1 MSLTRLY
8 SVVKKEFIHIKRDVP
23 SLVIAL
29 LMPVIFVLLFG
40 YAVNTDVEKIDMAI
54 LDMDKTY
61 QSRELINK
69 FHATRYFTPVNYLK
83 NTGEIRKSIMD
94 NSADVALIIP
104 SGFGEKVETGEKATT
119 QLVINGVDPTI
130 ARTALQSSVMLSRT
144 YVFEL
149 IENTGFNLTENMER
163 LDVRTKVWFNPDLE
177 SSKFIVPALIGLVM
191 QNITVILTSFSLVR
205 EKERGT
211 IELLI
216 VTPIRSVEL
225 IVGKM
230 APYVII
236 GTIDFLLALFLGTW
250 WFEVPVQGSLALL
263 IVLGILFVMCALA
276 IGMLIS
282 SIADNQAQ
290 AMQMALLFLLP
301 SVILSGFM
309 FPREAMPLP
318 IHTAGY
324 LLPVTYFINILRD
337 IILKGADFSYLVD
350 DTIALGILTVL
361 LLAIASAQFKKR
373 LD

>member
-1 MSLTRLY
+1 MSLMRLF

-29 LMPVIFVLLFG
+29 LMPIIFVLLFG

-69 FHATRYFTPVNYLK
+69 FHATRYFTPTRYLN
-83 NTGEIRKSIMD
+83 NTGEIRRSIMD
-94 NSADVALIIP
+94 NSVDVALIIP
-104 SGFGEKVETGEKATT
+104 SGFGKNIEKGEKATT

-149 IENTGFNLTENMER
+149 IESSGFNLTENMER

-205 EKERGT
+205 EKEHGT

-225 IVGKM
+225 IIGKM

-250 WFEVPVQGSLALL
+250 WFEVPVQGSLPLL
-263 IVLGILFVMCALA
+263 IVLGVLFVMCALA

-318 IHTAGY
+318 IYTAGFV
-324 LLPVTYFINILRD
+324 LPVTYFINILRD

-350 DTIALGILTVL
+350 DTIALGVLTVVL
-361 LLAIASAQFKKR
+361 LIIASTQFKKR